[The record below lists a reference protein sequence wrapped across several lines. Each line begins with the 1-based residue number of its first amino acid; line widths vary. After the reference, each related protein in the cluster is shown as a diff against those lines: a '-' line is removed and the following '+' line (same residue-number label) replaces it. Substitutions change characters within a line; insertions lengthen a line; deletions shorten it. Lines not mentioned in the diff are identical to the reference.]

1 MNEPMKAR
9 ITAEMVVG
17 RGLVLLTGEVVDVAV
32 FGEYADS
39 LVRDSAI
46 ELVEPIL
53 AVVDPSQP
61 NAPASLI

>member
-1 MNEPMKAR
+1 MRAR

-17 RGLVLLTGEVVDVAV
+17 RGLLLRTDEVVDVAV
-32 FGEYADS
+32 FGDYVDC

-53 AVVDPSQP
+53 AVVDPPQP
-61 NAPASLI
+61 NPPASLI

>member
-32 FGEYADS
+32 FGDYTDF
-39 LVRDSAI
+39 LLRDSAI

-53 AVVDPSQP
+53 AVVDPPLP
-61 NAPASLI
+61 NPPASLI